1 MSSVAPS
8 QFTKSTIQQ
17 IHINM
22 KRRNFLKIFP
32 AAGVTPFLV
41 NGFPLKPFSNSKIS
55 QILNSCDG
63 VEDRVLILIQ
73 LKGGNDGVNTIIPIN
88 QYDRY
93 AELRPIIKVPETGP
107 DKYIKLDT
115 TLPTAS
121 QAGLHPVLTSMKEM
135 YEKGW
140 LNVVQ
145 GVGYEGLNGSHFK
158 GTDLWMSGGDGTPAN
173 FNIRS
178 GWMAR
183 ALQAMYPDV
192 KGSPIPPDKVYPLG
206 IQVGD
211 PNPSLGFHSET
222 EHQNVINLYG
232 QDPAGFYSLVQ
243 TIGGAPLPNLPDSE
257 YGDELAYIM
266 GVEKAVD
273 EYSVYITQAFNAGSN
288 AISNYPQTTLAYQL
302 KTIARLIKGGCKTK
316 IYLCSMGG
324 FDTHGDQLAPE
335 GIVTVGGHAD
345 LLRNLADSV
354 KFFLNDLDAMGL
366 GEQVAACTFS
376 EFGRCAR
383 ENGSAGTDHGTLAPM
398 MVFGKSIQAGMK
410 GTNVDL
416 SNLAGDNQL
425 QGMQFDYRQVFTTL
439 LQDWLGASNEVLTA
453 TMFEGYSKIPLVDPA
468 FVVSSDCYIGTTVG
482 TWDETTNKHTVTVS
496 PNPANARAE
505 VALRSETA
513 FDAQLTLHSLGGS
526 IVSAQTMRVQAG
538 LSRAYLDVRQLPPGN
553 YFIRIENKSSGKA
566 EVVKLLIAR

>member
-1 MSSVAPS
+1 
-8 QFTKSTIQQ
+8 
-17 IHINM
+17 M

-32 AAGVTPFLV
+32 AAGVSPFLV
-41 NGFPLKPFSNSKIS
+41 NGFPMRPFSNTKIS

-93 AELRPIIKVPETGP
+93 AELRPVIRVPETGP
-107 DKYIKLDT
+107 DKFINLDG
-115 TLPTAS
+115 TLPSAD
-121 QAGLHPVLTSMKEM
+121 QVGLHPVLTSMKEM

-140 LNVVQ
+140 MNVVQ

-158 GTDLWMSGGDGTPAN
+158 GTDLWMSGGDGTPEK
-173 FNIRS
+173 FNLRS

-192 KGSPIPPDKVYPLG
+192 LGAPIPPDKVYPLG

-243 TIGGAPLPNLPDSE
+243 TIGGAPLPNVPDSE

-316 IYLCSMGG
+316 IYLCNMGG

-335 GIVTVGGHAD
+335 GIVTVGGHAE

-354 KFFLNDLDAMGL
+354 KFFLNDMEAMGL

-398 MVFGKSIQAGMK
+398 MVFGKGIKSGIN

-416 SNLAGDNQL
+416 TNLAGDNQL

-453 TMFEGYSKIPLVDPA
+453 TMFEGYDKIPLLDSAV
-468 FVVSSDCYIGTTVG
+468 VVSPDCYIGTTVG
-482 TWDETTNKHTVTVS
+482 VWDKTTDKPSITVS
-496 PNPANARAE
+496 PNPAAVRAE
-505 VALRSETA
+505 VAVRSTA
-513 FDAQLTLHSLGGS
+513 PFDAQLTLHSLGGS
-526 IVSAQTMRVQAG
+526 LVSAQSMRIQAG
-538 LSRAYLDVRQLPPGN
+538 VSRAYLDVRQLPPGH
-553 YFIRIENKSSGKA
+553 YFIRVENKSTGQA
-566 EVVKLLIAR
+566 EVVKLLVSR